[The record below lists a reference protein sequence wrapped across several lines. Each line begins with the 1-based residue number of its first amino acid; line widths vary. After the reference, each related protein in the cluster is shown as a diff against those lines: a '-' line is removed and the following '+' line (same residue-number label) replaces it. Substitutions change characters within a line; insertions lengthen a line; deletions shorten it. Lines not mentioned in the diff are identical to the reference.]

1 MVMISSPA
9 RSWKTSD
16 LESSMSFI
24 KTLINRIFRRKKAKK
39 PDASI
44 YPMF

>member
-1 MVMISSPA
+1 MISLPE

-16 LESSMSFI
+16 LEPRMSFI
-24 KTLINRIFRRKKAKK
+24 KSLIGRIFRRKKTKK